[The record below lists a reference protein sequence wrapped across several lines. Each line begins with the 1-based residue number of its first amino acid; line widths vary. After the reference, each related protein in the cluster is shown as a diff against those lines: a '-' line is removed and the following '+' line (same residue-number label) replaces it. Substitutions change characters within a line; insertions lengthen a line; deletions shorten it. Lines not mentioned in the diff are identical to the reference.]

1 MFSSEVSPGFN
12 RLPGHLCLTNGIVR
26 RAQSR
31 RLRFEHFFSMTSTS
45 ECKRACGC
53 LELNRDLR
61 SGTPRPPSPSPTVG
75 FEPPRCNKVH
85 VTLLLPPPPP
95 LLHPSCC
102 VPSRAKLVSVWSG
115 ESILTYIP
123 EPGLTHVKKKKKT
136 VTHSESWKP
145 AHVRRCAESQ
155 LSVSLV
161 QETTAVGGGGGSL
174 EEEGE

>member
-1 MFSSEVSPGFN
+1 MWV
-12 RLPGHLCLTNGIVR
+12 
-26 RAQSR
+26 
-31 RLRFEHFFSMTSTS
+31 
-45 ECKRACGC
+45 
-53 LELNRDLR
+53 
-61 SGTPRPPSPSPTVG
+61 SGTEQKPQIWSPAPPSPTVR

-102 VPSRAKLVSVWSG
+102 VPSRAKLVSAWSG

-123 EPGLTHVKKKKKT
+123 EPGLTHGKKKKKT

-145 AHVRRCAESQ
+145 AHVRRCTESQ

-161 QETTAVGGGGGSL
+161 QETAAVGGGGGVWRRRRGSELTEHGNGPEEKHSSDSRCGNTLFTHTHTL
-174 EEEGE
+174 EYTKTQSWR